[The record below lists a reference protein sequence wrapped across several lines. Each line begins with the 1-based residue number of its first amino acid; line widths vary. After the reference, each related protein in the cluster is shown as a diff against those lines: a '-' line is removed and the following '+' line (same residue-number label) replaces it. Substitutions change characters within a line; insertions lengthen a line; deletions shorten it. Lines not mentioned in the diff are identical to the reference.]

1 MKDIGYGKDYAY
13 DHDAPDG
20 FSGADYWPEEM
31 GARTFYRPVE
41 RGFER
46 EIAKRLDWWDRKR
59 RERRGES

>member
-20 FSGADYWPEEM
+20 FSGDNYWPEDM
-31 GARTFYRPVE
+31 AAQTYYQPVE

-46 EIAKRLDWWDRKR
+46 EVLKRIEWWDKKR
-59 RERRGES
+59 AERLGQ